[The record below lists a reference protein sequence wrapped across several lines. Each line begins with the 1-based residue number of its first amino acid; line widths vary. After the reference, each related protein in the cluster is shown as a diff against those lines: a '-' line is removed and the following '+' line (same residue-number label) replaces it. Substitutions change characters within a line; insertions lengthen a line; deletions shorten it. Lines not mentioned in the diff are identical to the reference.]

1 MSLGWLFFFFFIIRP
16 RRDRSSTPRRSRRRD
31 SNLTVYTLRIHSL
44 GNGPTQTKMI
54 CILLKCGFFSLRNRH
69 TKSKSNSTIVLMVSA
84 FPGNRYDYSSPYFTS
99 LPYLDLKDRT
109 GCYLMDWSALFF
121 LLLCFE
127 LKIRAKDVSSFAH
140 LQPIRPGQP
149 TMNWREC
156 GFGKT
161 PDHVY
166 IYCV

>member
-1 MSLGWLFFFFFIIRP
+1 MRLKWIPRTKCTAGSTRFLAKIKVEVDWPYPSIFFWLRNKKENAVRCRWGDFFFFFFIIRP

-109 GCYLMDWSALFF
+109 GCYLMD
-121 LLLCFE
+121 
-127 LKIRAKDVSSFAH
+127 
-140 LQPIRPGQP
+140 
-149 TMNWREC
+149 
-156 GFGKT
+156 
-161 PDHVY
+161 
-166 IYCV
+166 